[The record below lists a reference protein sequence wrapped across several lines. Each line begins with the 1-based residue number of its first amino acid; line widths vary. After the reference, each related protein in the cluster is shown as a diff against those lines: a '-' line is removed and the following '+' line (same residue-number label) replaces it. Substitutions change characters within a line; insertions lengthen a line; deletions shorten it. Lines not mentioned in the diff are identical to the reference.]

1 MTALLMV
8 RAEVAD
14 ADRDAFEQW
23 YETEHLPQ
31 AKAAFQASAA
41 WRGWSDIGVH
51 VAVYEFED
59 LATAHKLTASD
70 ALATMVAEFDRVWQ
84 DRVHRKREI
93 VEVRQAI

>member
-31 AKAAFQASAA
+31 AKAAFQARSA
-41 WRGWSDIGVH
+41 WRGWSDLGVH

-59 LATAHKLTASD
+59 LAAVHKLTASD
-70 ALATMVAEFDRVWQ
+70 ALKTMVAEFDRVWQ